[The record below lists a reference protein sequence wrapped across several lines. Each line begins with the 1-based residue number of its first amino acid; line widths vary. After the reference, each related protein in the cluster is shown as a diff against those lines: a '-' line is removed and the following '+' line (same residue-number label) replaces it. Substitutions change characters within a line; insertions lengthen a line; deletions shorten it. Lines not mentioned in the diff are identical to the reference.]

1 MRFRFLITALLP
13 LAFTACLQGSDPIT
27 YPYVPIEETTFAA
40 SLNVNLAASTKTA
53 TGLYYRDLT
62 LGTGTTAT
70 STSRVSVYYTG
81 YRTDGVQFDIKA
93 SPSATYDVN
102 LGANPPESIPGFVE
116 GIVGMKVG
124 GTRQLILP
132 PSLAYGAQGATDRQT
147 GQYVILPNAVI
158 LFTVQLVSVQ

>member
-1 MRFRFLITALLP
+1 MRLRFLIAALLP
-13 LAFTACLQGSDPIT
+13 LAFTACLEGSDPIT
-27 YPYVPIEETTFAA
+27 YPYTPIEETTFAA

-62 LGTGTTAT
+62 VGTGTTAT
-70 STSRVSVYYTG
+70 PTSRVSVYYTG
-81 YRTDGVQFDIKA
+81 YRTDGSQFDSRS
-93 SPSATYDVN
+93 SPSPTYDFTM
-102 LGANPPESIPGFVE
+102 GANPPASIPGFEE

-124 GTRQLILP
+124 GTRQLIIP

-158 LFTVQLVSVQ
+158 IFTVQLVNVQ